1 LCQGRK
7 GLLLRCCGW
16 NSCRK
21 REGEGGVVG
30 WAHFKRGLKELEA
43 QSEMIV
49 TEEKFILG
57 ICARQ
62 TRLGES
68 VGALAGSLH
77 CLAGPHCCMLPPPVI
92 LPDLLVMWD
101 NSSAARL
108 SD

>member
-1 LCQGRK
+1 M
-7 GLLLRCCGW
+7 
-16 NSCRK
+16 
-21 REGEGGVVG
+21 G

-77 CLAGPHCCMLPPPVI
+77 
-92 LPDLLVMWD
+92 
-101 NSSAARL
+101 
-108 SD
+108 